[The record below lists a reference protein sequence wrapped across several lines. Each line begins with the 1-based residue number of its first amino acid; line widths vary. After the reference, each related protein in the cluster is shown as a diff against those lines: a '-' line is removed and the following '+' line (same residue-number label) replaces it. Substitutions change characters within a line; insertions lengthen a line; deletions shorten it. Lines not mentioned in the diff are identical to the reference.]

1 MEKKWLSI
9 NLDRAKADAL
19 RAFLKMAHI
28 KYEAS
33 ENWNLIHFEV
43 FVDNDE
49 RKRCNEFLEVL

>member
-9 NLDRAKADAL
+9 NLDRVKADAL

-33 ENWNLIHFEV
+33 ENWNLIHFEI

-49 RKRCNEFLEVL
+49 RKRCDEFLEVL